1 MDTKKRLFEL
11 LDDLS
16 EDEITRIVNF
26 AEEIKES
33 NEKDLVEHAPVEFW
47 DNDDKIWNEI
57 SR

>member
-1 MDTKKRLFEL
+1 MRLFDL

-16 EDEITRIVNF
+16 EQEITRIVNF